1 MKEIP
6 KLWLKVSTS
15 LDKMAAISHT
25 CVSDILCQ
33 NYVLV
38 VGEYEFR
45 NLYSL
50 QPIVPAIISHMVIIY
65 SRTSRPLHFKLKTL
79 NCSPVTLGKF
89 DLHQYVISPTI
100 LLNFNM
106 SANLYGFLSLFLTY
120 MIVV

>member
-25 CVSDILCQ
+25 CVSDVLCQ

-38 VGEYEFR
+38 MGEYEFR

-50 QPIVPAIISHMVIIY
+50 QPIVPAIISHMVITY
-65 SRTSRPLHFKLKTL
+65 SSIFKLKTL
-79 NCSPVTLGKF
+79 NCSPVTSGKF

-120 MIVV
+120 MIAV